1 VIADQLPILQV
12 VIPLLAAPLCLLAR
26 DGRLAWALSQAAALA
41 ALAVSVALLLTV
53 QADGPIS
60 YAIGGWAA
68 PYGIEYRIDLL
79 AAYVLLLISFIGAV
93 ALPYAA
99 RSAAAEVDAPRLPFF
114 YSAWLLCVAGLL
126 GITATGDAFNLFVF
140 LEISSLSTYILVG
153 LGRDRRAL
161 TAAYQ
166 YLIMGTIGAT
176 FILIGVGL
184 LYMMT
189 GTLNMA
195 DLAERLPALTGTRT
209 VRAALAFLCVG
220 ISLKLALF
228 PLHLWLPN
236 AYAYAPSVVSVLL
249 AATATKVAA
258 YVLLRFVFTVF
269 GAEFVFGA
277 MRFDTVLLPLALVAV
292 FSASA
297 TAIFQDNVKRLF
309 AYSSVAQIGY
319 VVLGIS
325 LATPLGLTAAILH
338 LFNHALMKGA
348 LFMALGCVAYRAGAV
363 NLDAMAGL
371 AKRMPWTFAAIVAG
385 GLSLVG
391 VPLTVGF
398 ISKWYLVQAAL
409 EDGMWWVAALVL
421 AGSLLAVIYVWR
433 VVEAGYLRAPAADTV
448 VREAPLSLIAPT
460 WILVAANVYFGVNTD
475 LTAGLAGRAAA
486 LLMGGVP

>member
-1 VIADQLPILQV
+1 MIADQLPILQV